1 MAVATRATAGATMAT
16 ATSDRKAIAS
26 AAAKVRWDQPS
37 ARLDATAAR
46 VRRCLAIAVDALNG
60 LDASVKRAEKAVA
73 ALDASLGDLQKL
85 LPK

>member
-1 MAVATRATAGATMAT
+1 MAT

-26 AAAKVRWDQPS
+26 AAAKARWDQPS

-46 VRRCLAIAVDALNG
+46 VRRCLASAAEAMDGLN
-60 LDASVKRAEKAVA
+60 LQLKLAEKAQLALA
-73 ALDASLGDLQKL
+73 AAVTDLQKL